1 MPDVESQRACRKQ
14 RALEQRIIKKDR
26 FPSLVER
33 HVGDGDGESQ
43 QEKRQRLR
51 DVGGRHP
58 ALFPP
63 VPDQQRHRQ
72 GDDDGFA
79 QQAEDEQRQRQDVMC
94 APLRFHEAEVG
105 EHGREVEQGRQH
117 VLAPDDPDHRLRVQR
132 MHRKQRRRKPRAR
145 HRQPKQ
151 QAPQQQRYRGVQ
163 QQVDEVVAERIEPPE
178 FVFQPEGGVEHW
190 PVVAFVGIKSI
201 GVKPDLCEAEP
212 VVNRPPPA

>member
-1 MPDVESQRACRKQ
+1 MSSVESQHARREQ

-26 FPSLVER
+26 FPALVER
-33 HVGDGDGESQ
+33 PVGERDGEPE

-51 DVGGRHP
+51 QVGHAYP
-58 ALFPP
+58 ALLPP

-79 QQAEDEQRQRQDVMC
+79 QQAEDKQRQRQDVMR
-94 APLRFHEAEVG
+94 APLTFHEAEVG

-117 VLAPDDPDHRLRVQR
+117 VLAPDDPDNRLHVQR
-132 MHRKQRRRKPRAR
+132 MHRKQRRREPRAR
-145 HRQPKQ
+145 HRQPQQ

-163 QQVDEVVAERIEPPE
+163 QQVDEVVAERIEPPQ
-178 FVFQPEGGVEHW
+178 FVFQPEGGVEHR
-190 PVVAFVGIKSI
+190 PVVALVGIEGI